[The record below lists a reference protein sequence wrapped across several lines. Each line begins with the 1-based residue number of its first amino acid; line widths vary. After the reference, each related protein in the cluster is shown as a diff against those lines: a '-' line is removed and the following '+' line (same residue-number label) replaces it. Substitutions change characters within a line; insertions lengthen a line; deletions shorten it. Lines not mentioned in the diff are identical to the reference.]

1 MKDISKIIF
10 CLYRKKFN
18 GIINI
23 GSGREIYLK
32 NIAIYIADYYN
43 KIVEFKDNNKETYLV
58 ANNSKLNKIYKKNLT
73 KNFKELI
80 F

>member
-10 CLYRKKFN
+10 YLYRKKFN

-23 GSGREIYLK
+23 GSGRGIYLK
-32 NIAIYIADYYN
+32 DIAIYIADYYK

-58 ANNSKLNKIYKKNLT
+58 ANNLKLNKIYKKNLT
-73 KNFKELI
+73 KNFKEII